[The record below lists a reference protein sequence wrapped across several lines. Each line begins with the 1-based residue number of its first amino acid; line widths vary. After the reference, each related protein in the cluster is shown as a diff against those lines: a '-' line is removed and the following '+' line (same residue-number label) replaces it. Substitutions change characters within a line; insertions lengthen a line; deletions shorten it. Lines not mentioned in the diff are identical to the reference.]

1 MEKTD
6 VIKKRFS
13 DLIEDKYKS
22 WKDTRIILDGGTGS
36 GKTYFVLNKI
46 GKYAK
51 ECNCKI
57 LYLCNRSKLRDQTYG
72 DIKKLKLQDTVTFR
86 DMILRSIRFL
96 RLYLELLGAYRFSY
110 V

>member
-51 ECNCKI
+51 ECNCMLLEKKNSR
-57 LYLCNRSKLRDQTYG
+57 NRDYMMSVLKG
-72 DIKKLKLQDTVTFR
+72 IKT
-86 DMILRSIRFL
+86 
-96 RLYLELLGAYRFSY
+96 
-110 V
+110 

>member
-46 GKYAK
+46 G
-51 ECNCKI
+51 NM
-57 LYLCNRSKLRDQTYG
+57 
-72 DIKKLKLQDTVTFR
+72 LKNVTVKFY
-86 DMILRSIRFL
+86 I
-96 RLYLELLGAYRFSY
+96 Y
-110 V
+110 VIAQN

>member
-72 DIKKLKLQDTVTFR
+72 DIKTKITRYGYSYDV
-86 DMILRSIRFL
+86 SIIT
-96 RLYLELLGAYRFSY
+96 EPN
-110 V
+110 